1 MSERGT
7 LELIAHQLVG
17 AVRPLEEAFSNADTF
32 RVLMLQ
38 LGWDAQGLPA
48 SYSLVADKTVQATT
62 ALDNL
67 QDGASISEV
76 IAVIEKA
83 GAVYNA
89 MKALNEAP
97 AGIDASVFLPELAH
111 RLFEYLLGRQL
122 FAEAPGVYALLEALG
137 IISLEDHPATS
148 ERPGFARFRFDW
160 DQIPATLSDSSL
172 IPERVYGWGT
182 PHLNFPK
189 IAELVTEVILGL
201 GLSASLD
208 RISQEQA
215 AALQEQA
222 TGPPEAT
229 AAIGMTIALFDVP
242 LPTGDAGLVGL
253 LFTEL
258 PAEGTALP
266 GMVLLPLV
274 PDHIAEHVELGLGW
288 TFSLRAGT
296 DLTSKFGV
304 VLRPEG
310 VSVRYPGAPGQTLPS
325 AGFGLALRYDT
336 DTPLVLLGHQ
346 EQTRLELGS
355 AELTGAIDVKA
366 GELELTAGAN
376 VTGLALV
383 IEPSGTDSFLT
394 SILGNKPLRIDM
406 GVTLSWSSRAGLSF
420 IVEGG
425 FGITVF
431 PNVKLGILRFDR
443 VDLGVQVASG
453 PPPALRIEAAT
464 SFSGSLGPIDFSV
477 DQLGV
482 QLPVLFKD
490 GNAGPFDISLGL
502 KGPKGVG
509 LAVDAS
515 VVVGGGFLEFN
526 SEKGEYAGIIQLKIA
541 EKIAVTGIA
550 LLSTKL
556 PGGISGFSLVVIIFV
571 EGFTPIQLGF
581 GFTLTAIGGLL
592 AINRTFDEEVLR
604 SGLKNHTLD
613 SVMFP
618 KDPIRNAP
626 QILSNLN
633 KVFPPAKDH
642 YLFGPMVQLA
652 WGTPPLITANVGLI
666 FEFGTRTRLLILGQ
680 VSAALPKPENDLI
693 RLQMDSVGLIDFDQ
707 GTASLDATLH
717 DSRLLHKYTL
727 TGDMAMRMQWKSSP
741 NFALAVGGFH
751 PAFKPPA
758 NFPKL
763 DRIAINLCSGDN
775 PRLRCEAYFALTS
788 NTVQFG
794 ARAELY
800 AAAHGFSIQGET
812 RFDVLIQFDP
822 FQFIAEF
829 SAQIQLKHGSTNL
842 FKVRVEGAL
851 SGPRPLHLKAKAT
864 FEIFWWD
871 ISIRVD
877 KTLVEGEAPPLP
889 EPIDVMPRLKEALR
903 NRGNWKAQL
912 PDRLEEVV
920 TLRAN
925 VGNATDVLLHP
936 LGSLLVQQNT
946 VPLNLEISK
955 FGPSVPAGARKFR
968 IITPNQAS
976 LEPVKDFFAPAQF
989 IEMSDNEKLSR
1000 PSFESMEAGVVI
1012 TSHAFL
1018 FTTKA
1023 ADLLEVEAIEFE
1035 TKIMDPVTNTP
1046 VSSDPVDQSGKPVF
1060 YKLDFGLMFTQ
1071 ARFGAASR
1079 SKTRRTGEAK
1089 YRTTIGKYK
1098 IVKEGWNFVGV
1109 EDLAVSTVPGIGS
1122 GQTASYSEA
1131 REALRTMKDQDPVK
1145 ASSLRIMRRSDLV
1158 GS

>member
-7 LELIAHQLVG
+7 LELIADQLVG
-17 AVRPLEEAFSNADTF
+17 AVRPLEEAFSNADSF

-38 LGWDAQGLPA
+38 LGWDAQGLPP
-48 SYSLVADKTVQATT
+48 SYNVVADKTVQAIT
-62 ALDNL
+62 ALENL
-67 QDGASISEV
+67 QDSASIQEV

-89 MKALNEAP
+89 MKAVNEAP
-97 AGIDASVFLPELAH
+97 AGIDASVFLPELAE

-122 FAEAPGVYALLEALG
+122 FVEAPSVYALLEALG

-160 DQIPATLSDSSL
+160 DQIPATLSNPSL

-182 PHLNFPK
+182 PHLKFDK
-189 IAELVTEVILGL
+189 IAELVTELMLGL

-208 RISQEQA
+208 RISEELAAGLQA
-215 AALQEQA
+215 QATSPPENTAAL
-222 TGPPEAT
+222 
-229 AAIGMTIALFDVP
+229 GMTIALFDVA
-242 LPTGDAGLVGL
+242 LPTGEAGLVGL

-274 PDHIAEHVELGLGW
+274 PEQIAERVDLGSGW
-288 TFSLRAGT
+288 TFSVRAGT
-296 DLTSKFGV
+296 DLATQFGV
-304 VLRPEG
+304 VLRPDG

-325 AGFGLALRYDT
+325 AGFGIALGYDA
-336 DTPLVLLGHQ
+336 DTPFVLFGHQ
-346 EQTRLELGS
+346 DQTRLELAS
-355 AELTGAIDVKA
+355 AELNGAIDVKA
-366 GELELTAGAN
+366 GELELKAGVN

-383 IEPSGTDSFLT
+383 IEPSGTDSFL
-394 SILGNKPLRIDM
+394 SSMLGNKPLRIEM
-406 GVTLSWSSRAGLSF
+406 GMALNWSSRAGLSF
-420 IVEGG
+420 MVEGG

-431 PNVKLGILRFDR
+431 PNVTLGILRFDR
-443 VDLGVQVASG
+443 VDLGVQLTTG
-453 PPPALRIEAAT
+453 PTAGLQIEAAT
-464 SFSGSLGPIDFSV
+464 SFSGSLGPIAFSV

-482 QLPVLFKD
+482 QLPLLFKD
-490 GNAGPFDISLGL
+490 GNAGPFDISLGM

-509 LAVDAS
+509 LAIDAS
-515 VVVGGGFLEFN
+515 VVVGGGFLEFD

-541 EKIAVTGIA
+541 EKIAVCGIA
-550 LLSTKL
+550 LLTTKL
-556 PGGISGFSLVVIIFV
+556 PGGTSGFSLVIIIFV

-666 FEFGTRTRLLILGQ
+666 LEFGTRTRLLILGQ
-680 VSAALPKPENDLI
+680 VSAVLPKPENDLI

-717 DSRLLHKYTL
+717 DSRLLQKYTL

-763 DRIAINLCSGDN
+763 ERIAINLCSGDN
-775 PRLRCEAYFALTS
+775 PRLRCEAYFALTA

-812 RFDVLIQFDP
+812 KFDVLIQFDP
-822 FQFIAEF
+822 FQFIAEY
-829 SAQIQLKHGSTNL
+829 SAQLQLKHDSTNL
-842 FKVRVEGAL
+842 FKVKVEGAL

-877 KTLVEGEAPPLP
+877 KTLVEGEVPPLP

-903 NRGNWKAQL
+903 NPANWKAQL
-912 PDRLEEVV
+912 PGRLEEVV
-920 TLRAN
+920 TLRPN
-925 VGNATDVLLHP
+925 VGNATDILLHP

-968 IITPNQAS
+968 ISTPDQAS
-976 LEPVKDFFAPAQF
+976 PEPVKDFFAPAQF
-989 IEMSDNEKLSR
+989 IEMTDNEKLSR

-1012 TSHAFL
+1012 SSNTFL

-1046 VSSDPVDQSGKPVF
+1046 VSSNPVDQGGKPVF
-1060 YKLDFGLMFTQ
+1060 YKLNADFMFAQ
-1071 ARFGAASR
+1071 ARFGAAGR
-1079 SKTRRTGEAK
+1079 SETRRTGEAK

-1098 IVKEGWNFVGV
+1098 VVKEDWNFVAV
-1109 EDLAVSTVPGIGS
+1109 KDLAVSTVPGIGP
-1122 GQTASYSEA
+1122 GKAASYSEA
-1131 REALRTMKDQDPVK
+1131 REALRMMKEADPVK
-1145 ASSLRIMRRSDLV
+1145 ASGLRIVRRSDLV